1 MTTYAKEAKRK
12 ALQMLIDDEHVRRLD
27 NTVCS
32 EGDIFNHN
40 HYTVPKDIQ
49 CSTDFSIS
57 DENRDSD
64 DNLSDLDALE
74 GKAVLSDYSDDSNN
88 WEPSRKSEGPETVL
102 NDSDTDEDY
111 NSDNWEPLK
120 KSVGPK
126 TVLNNSDTDEDCSV
140 PDGSVPGPPCQDD
153 PDEADCQFE
162 AHHGESHSNNDDRS
176 VMLDDF
182 VPGPPP
188 QDDPDEADCP
198 FEAYHGELP
207 YGRKCIF
214 VR

>member
-32 EGDIFNHN
+32 EGAVFNKKHL
-40 HYTVPKDIQ
+40 TVPKDIQ
-49 CSTDFSIS
+49 CSADCSIS
-57 DENRDSD
+57 DENWDSD

-74 GKAVLSDYSDDSNN
+74 GNAVLSDCSDDSDN
-88 WEPSRKSEGPETVL
+88 WEPLRKSEGPETVL
-102 NDSDTDEDY
+102 DD
-111 NSDNWEPLK
+111 
-120 KSVGPK
+120 
-126 TVLNNSDTDEDCSV
+126 SDTDEDCSV
-140 PDGSVPGPPCQDD
+140 PDGSVPGPPRQDD
-153 PDEADCQFE
+153 PDEADCQSE
-162 AHHGESHSNNDDRS
+162 AHQGESHSDNDDHS
-176 VMLDDF
+176 AMLNDF

-198 FEAYHGELP
+198 FEAYHGEIP

-214 VR
+214 VW

>member
-1 MTTYAKEAKRK
+1 M
-12 ALQMLIDDEHVRRLD
+12 
-27 NTVCS
+27 
-32 EGDIFNHN
+32 
-40 HYTVPKDIQ
+40 
-49 CSTDFSIS
+49 
-57 DENRDSD
+57 
-64 DNLSDLDALE
+64 SDLDALE
-74 GKAVLSDYSDDSNN
+74 KKAVLSDCSNNSNN
-88 WEPSRKSEGPETVL
+88 WEPLRKSKGPETVL
-102 NDSDTDEDY
+102 GD
-111 NSDNWEPLK
+111 
-120 KSVGPK
+120 
-126 TVLNNSDTDEDCSV
+126 SDTDEDCSV

-162 AHHGESHSNNDDRS
+162 AHHGESHSDNDDRS
-176 VMLDDF
+176 AMLDDF

>member
-32 EGDIFNHN
+32 KGDIFNKN

-49 CSTDFSIS
+49 CSADCSIS

-74 GKAVLSDYSDDSNN
+74 GKALLSDCSD
-88 WEPSRKSEGPETVL
+88 G
-102 NDSDTDEDY
+102 
-111 NSDNWEPLK
+111 SDNWEPLR
-120 KSVGPK
+120 KSEGPK
-126 TVLNNSDTDEDCSV
+126 TVLNDSDTDEDCSV
-140 PDGSVPGPPCQDD
+140 PDGSVPGPPRQDD
-153 PDEADCQFE
+153 PDEADCQFK
-162 AHHGESHSNNDDRS
+162 AHHGESHSDNDDHS
-176 VMLDDF
+176 AMLDDF
-182 VPGPPP
+182 EPGPPP

-198 FEAYHGELP
+198 FKAYHGEIP
-207 YGRKCIF
+207 FGRKCIF
-214 VR
+214 VW